1 MDFGINISH
10 KKPIVQNNKT
20 DLKSTKSMFNKGK
33 PTYAQFL
40 SLQGLTSF
48 SLADG
53 EGKFRCIKWV
63 PKTKLPSELE
73 K

>member
-1 MDFGINISH
+1 
-10 KKPIVQNNKT
+10 
-20 DLKSTKSMFNKGK
+20 MFNKGK
-33 PTYAQFL
+33 PTYAWFL

-63 PKTKLPSELE
+63 PKTKLPSEIE